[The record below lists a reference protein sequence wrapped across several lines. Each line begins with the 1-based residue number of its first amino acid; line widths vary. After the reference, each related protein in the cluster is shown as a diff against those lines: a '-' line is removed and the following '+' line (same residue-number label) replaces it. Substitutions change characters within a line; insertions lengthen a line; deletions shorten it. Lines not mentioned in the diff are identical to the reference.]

1 MSEMSIREM
10 CVAGAVIME
19 NEVVALQSQLGQARE
34 ALLLA
39 QADLEA
45 VLTELRTYFT
55 ARTYGE
61 RGDARVQLKVLARE
75 AHPGAA
81 LADEVAAAR
90 AEHWTCASCGAEF
103 PHIPGDADVQCCT
116 KCVEV
121 DVLNLQI
128 ERMISTH
135 DMQMAESEHRGAA
148 ARNDRNIMR
157 QALDEI
163 DKHVVGA
170 YEVAHSD
177 MPEPCEEC
185 GEMREIAAHALALV
199 KRGLSR

>member
-90 AEHWTCASCGAEF
+90 AA
-103 PHIPGDADVQCCT
+103 
-116 KCVEV
+116 
-121 DVLNLQI
+121 LQAALD
-128 ERMISTH
+128 ERDQWHDGFMALEISVKIART
-135 DMQMAESEHRGAA
+135 QIKSAIARGAA
-148 ARNDRNIMR
+148 DHAVAEAARILVTRPDQMAWE
-157 QALDEI
+157 QMYA
-163 DKHVVGA
+163 
-170 YEVAHSD
+170 
-177 MPEPCEEC
+177 
-185 GEMREIAAHALALV
+185 ALAV
-199 KRGLSR
+199 ADKEEKNE

>member
-1 MSEMSIREM
+1 MDSDKRPGSEIGMSEITIE
-10 CVAGAVIME
+10 VA
-19 NEVVALQSQLGQARE
+19 ALQSQLNQARE
-34 ALLLA
+34 QLLLA
-39 QADLEA
+39 QADLE
-45 VLTELRTYFT
+45 
-55 ARTYGE
+55 
-61 RGDARVQLKVLARE
+61 
-75 AHPGAA
+75 A